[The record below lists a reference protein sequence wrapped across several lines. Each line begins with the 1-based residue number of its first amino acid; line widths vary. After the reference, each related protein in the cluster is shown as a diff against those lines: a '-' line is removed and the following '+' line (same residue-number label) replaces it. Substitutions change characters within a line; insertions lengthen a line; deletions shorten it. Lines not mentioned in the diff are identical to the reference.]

1 VPLPPRYACCD
12 LMALKSH
19 LGNAVS
25 KFLSGLVAVSLVIA
39 SNAQAAG
46 CTKGAVVGGVAGHVA
61 GKHGVAGAA
70 GGCAIGHH
78 EAAKKAKAASG
89 ASAG

>member
-1 VPLPPRYACCD
+1 LLRLASVEISSWENS
-12 LMALKSH
+12 M
-19 LGNAVS
+19 S
-25 KFLSGLVAVSLVIA
+25 KLFSGLVVVSLVIA

-70 GGCAIGHH
+70 GGCAVGHH

>member
-1 VPLPPRYACCD
+1 
-12 LMALKSH
+12 M
-19 LGNAVS
+19 S
-25 KFLSGLVAVSLVIA
+25 KLFSCLLVAVSVVVVSDA
-39 SNAQAAG
+39 EAAG

-70 GGCAIGHH
+70 GGCAVGHH
-78 EAAKKAKAASG
+78 ESAKKAKAASG